1 MTASASVTPTA
12 GAGRRLDRSAVA
24 RYVAVLAGVLALI
37 CFYLP
42 WVQGTVPNAG
52 ASVFSGADIARSEA
66 ARRADDASPPATG
79 AGAGAGAA
87 TSGGLTLPTRIPT
100 IVPGAGASQAGGA
113 AAPAAG
119 GAAAGAGAAAGGLTL
134 PTRIP
139 TVAAAPGSGAGAA
152 AGGLTLPTRIP
163 TVAAGGAAQG
173 EAGAQAGQGASGP
186 GVAIATSAAATRT
199 AFEEQRA
206 AGGAQAVAITE
217 DARPDALPGLI
228 LFGVP
233 LAAAGVAIFAA
244 VWSRLETARDRRYGK
259 AWTLIFA
266 CGGLLGAGWVLV
278 KVTTAPQP
286 NDLLAPGDAGGALW
300 GLWATVIAFAVA
312 AASLVV
318 AWTARESQVQEAGP
332 PPLEEE
338 APLPEPLLA
347 VPAAPE

>member
-1 MTASASVTPTA
+1 MTASAAFTRTA
-12 GAGRRLDRSAVA
+12 GAGGRLDRSTAA
-24 RYVAVLAGVLALI
+24 RYVAALAGALALV

-52 ASVFSGADIARSEA
+52 ASVFSGADIARGEA

-79 AGAGAGAA
+79 AGAA

-100 IVPGAGASQAGGA
+100 TVPGAGASQAGGA
-113 AAPAAG
+113 AAP
-119 GAAAGAGAAAGGLTL
+119 GAAAGAGGLTL

-139 TVAAAPGSGAGAA
+139 TAAAAPGSGAGAA
-152 AGGLTLPTRIP
+152 AGAGGLTLPTRIP
-163 TVAAGGAAQG
+163 TAAAGEAAQG
-173 EAGAQAGQGASGP
+173 AAGAQAGQGAPGP

-206 AGGAQAVAITE
+206 AGGAQTAVASE
-217 DARPDALPGLI
+217 EVRPDALPGLV

-244 VWSRLETARDRRYGK
+244 VWSRLESARDRRYGK

-266 CGGLLGAGWVLV
+266 IGGLLGAGWVLL

-312 AASLVV
+312 TVSLIV
-318 AWTARESQVQEAGP
+318 AWTARESQVEEPEP

-338 APLPEPLLA
+338 APLPEPALA